1 MMRAYF
7 AIPGAAGGLFFSSWV
22 AMLFWGTHGLGVGLA
37 SIGYDK
43 AMVLTIALWLVV
55 APFAGAVAG
64 RSRRR

>member
-1 MMRAYF
+1 MRAYF
-7 AIPGAAGGLFFSSWV
+7 AIPGAAGGFFFSSWLT
-22 AMLFWGTHGLGVGLA
+22 MLFWGTHGPGVGLA